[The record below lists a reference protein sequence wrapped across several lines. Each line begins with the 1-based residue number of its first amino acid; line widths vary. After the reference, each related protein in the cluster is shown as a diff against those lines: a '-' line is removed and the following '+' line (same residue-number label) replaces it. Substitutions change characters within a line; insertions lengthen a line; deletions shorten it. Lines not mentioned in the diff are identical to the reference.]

1 MDSNKGISSQRGKNY
16 SQKSQTQSDPFRR
29 RRSPL
34 GQDQSPTQQRTLL
47 SFGFITKNA
56 SSSAEGSGDVRK
68 EGLLAVTEQIE
79 NETIFEQ
86 NNTLNS
92 QTQNDTSTFNN
103 HDFAPFVS
111 TDLTNPS
118 TLPPT
123 LPTETLPYHTDLFN
137 SQNPAHIHNNTP
149 SGTNFLQ
156 SEAYPPTETV
166 NFFKTRTPSTAT
178 THVPTLTTT
187 SNTSNMVPLHFNAS
201 FVDNIINVFSNTSQS
216 NNNSSFIS
224 SQNQP
229 LHFSPA
235 FLPAQAQFNT
245 VSDIVSMTPPIVH
258 KPTPNSP
265 NTSPLQFGFTSLPN
279 SPSFNPFSQSPLKQ
293 TFNGQY
299 DHGGMKQLP
308 LQVSLG
314 SISTRG
320 VSSTTTTQAPSPSTD
335 DRLIQQNINQIDSN
349 NMLIDTGFEMF

>member
-1 MDSNKGISSQRGKNY
+1 MNY
-16 SQKSQTQSDPFRR
+16 
-29 RRSPL
+29 
-34 GQDQSPTQQRTLL
+34 
-47 SFGFITKNA
+47 FGF
-56 SSSAEGSGDVRK
+56 
-68 EGLLAVTEQIE
+68 
-79 NETIFEQ
+79 
-86 NNTLNS
+86 
-92 QTQNDTSTFNN
+92 
-103 HDFAPFVS
+103 P
-111 TDLTNPS
+111 
-118 TLPPT
+118 
-123 LPTETLPYHTDLFN
+123 
-137 SQNPAHIHNNTP
+137 
-149 SGTNFLQ
+149 
-156 SEAYPPTETV
+156 
-166 NFFKTRTPSTAT
+166 
-178 THVPTLTTT
+178 
-187 SNTSNMVPLHFNAS
+187 
-201 FVDNIINVFSNTSQS
+201 NTSQS
-216 NNNSSFIS
+216 NHNSSFIS

-299 DHGGMKQLP
+299 DHGGIKQFP

-335 DRLIQQNINQIDSN
+335 DRLIQQNLNQINSN